1 VENLDILVEK
11 LALPVERMGN
21 LWGKFEKKIRIA
33 KKSGVRSEE
42 GDRLRHFQCQNAKML
57 D

>member
-21 LWGKFEKKIRIA
+21 LWGKIEIKIRIA
-33 KKSGVRSEE
+33 KNSQVRSEE
-42 GDRLRHFQCQNAKML
+42 
-57 D
+57 